1 MSIWQKAQRVE
12 QYRLLD
18 PVLYSLVQATPLHE
32 PKLVKW
38 NTSLGN
44 SLGLSD
50 ESEVQQQFVLQV
62 SNGERQDELPPLAM
76 KYTGHQFGVYNPDLG
91 DGRGVLFAE
100 FMAPSGKVWDLH
112 LKGSGQTPYSRMGDG
127 RAVLRSTIREY
138 LASEALYALG
148 IPTTRAL
155 ALVTS
160 ETPVQR
166 ERVERAAQLI
176 RATPCHIRFGHFEY
190 LFYTEQHEELKE
202 LADWV
207 IARYYPE
214 CQTSDN
220 PYQALFFAV
229 LKNTA
234 KMIAYWQ
241 AYGFNHGVM
250 NTDNMSIVGE
260 TFDFGPFAFLDSY
273 QPSFVCNHSDYQGR
287 YAFNQQPRVALWNLS
302 ALANAFSP
310 LVERDALHDML
321 ARFDPLLS
329 REFSLLMRT
338 KLGLIERQEGDSQLF
353 SAMFELLSQNQ
364 MDYTFFFRLLS
375 NLDSIEEQ
383 AFVDEFIDRESAR
396 QWLSDYTARCQQE
409 YSADGQVLSAQQRCA
424 AMRKVNPKYIL
435 RTYLA
440 EQAIE
445 QAEQG
450 DFSYFDQ
457 LNRVLAQPFDEHPQD
472 HELAKRPPDWASSIT
487 LSCSS

>member
-1 MSIWQKAQRVE
+1 MSIWQTAKRVE
-12 QYRLLD
+12 HYRLLD
-18 PVLYSLVQATPLHE
+18 PALYSFVPTTALSA

-38 NTSLGN
+38 NNSLGKA
-44 SLGLSD
+44 LGLSD
-50 ESEVQQQFVLQV
+50 DGDTQEQFVLQV
-62 SNGERQDELPPLAM
+62 SNGECGDELPPLAM
-76 KYTGHQFGVYNPDLG
+76 KYTGHQFGVYNPELG

-100 FMAPSGKVWDLH
+100 LIAPDGKVWDLH

-127 RAVLRSTIREY
+127 RAVLRSTLREY
-138 LASEALYALG
+138 LASEALHALG

-160 ETPVQR
+160 NTPVQR
-166 ERVERAAQLI
+166 ERVEKAAQLI

-190 LFYTEQHEELKE
+190 LFYTEQHEELQE

-214 CQTSDN
+214 CQESQN
-220 PYQALFFAV
+220 PYQTLFFSV

-250 NTDNMSIVGE
+250 NTDNMSIIGE
-260 TFDFGPFAFLDSY
+260 TFDFGPYAFLDSY

-310 LVERDALHDML
+310 LVDREALHDIL
-321 ARFDPLLS
+321 SRFDPLLS
-329 REFSLLMRT
+329 REFSVLMRA

-353 SAMFELLSQNQ
+353 STLFELLNQNQ
-364 MDYTFFFRLLS
+364 IDYTLFFRLLS
-375 NLDSIEEQ
+375 NLDSIDEQ
-383 AFVDEFIDRESAR
+383 TLVDEFIDRESAR
-396 QWLSDYTARCQQE
+396 QWLSLYTARCQQE
-409 YSADGQVLSAQQRCA
+409 CSADGQRLSAEQRCA
-424 AMRKVNPKYIL
+424 AMRRVNPKYIL

-440 EQAIE
+440 EQAIQ

-450 DFSYFDQ
+450 DFSFFEQ

-472 HELAKRPPDWASSIT
+472 QELAKRPPDWASSIT